1 MLRSAAFLRT
11 YVGLLCVA
19 VLVMRMGGA
28 HLHLCFDGSDPPA
41 SVHLTDDDAYH
52 EGAGADGVHDDV
64 DVSLLSV
71 AVGQKPGG
79 SIELPALIAAIFIL
93 LSVPLVRGAAP
104 PRGRTPFL
112 IPSPIFRFQ
121 PPLRGPPF

>member
-28 HLHLCFDGSDPPA
+28 HLHLCFDGSEPPA
-41 SVHLTDDDAYH
+41 SVHLTDDAHH
-52 EGAGADGVHDDV
+52 EGAGASGVHDDV

-79 SIELPALIAAIFIL
+79 SIELPALFAAILIL
-93 LSVPLVRGAAP
+93 ISVPLVGGAAP
-104 PRGRTPFL
+104 PRGRTLFP